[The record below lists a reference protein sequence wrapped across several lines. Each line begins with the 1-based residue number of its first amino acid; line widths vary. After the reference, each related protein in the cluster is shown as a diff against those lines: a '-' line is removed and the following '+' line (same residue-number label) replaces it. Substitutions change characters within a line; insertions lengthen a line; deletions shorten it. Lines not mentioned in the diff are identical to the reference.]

1 MGGGEIENTSQGQTN
16 STDNSSTKNKK
27 SEAVYTCNNCK
38 DQFTSNGELI
48 EHIMFKHQGHSKA
61 YLRRLEICIAQ
72 QKWELN
78 QK

>member
-16 STDNSSTKNKK
+16 STDNLSTKK
-27 SEAVYTCNNCK
+27 SGKVYTCNNCK
-38 DQFTSNGELI
+38 DQFTSNGELS